1 MNPNKQ
7 QLLESIHPGMK
18 LDKFFFLKVY
28 GYEISFPG
36 FADQAVKALEDAGCG
51 RAKEY
56 YNMIVV
62 EYRNKRDNELKLVS
76 AQIRKQWEADWK
88 KLQKGSEE
96 KRKQEIQSLTKDELT
111 MLCQELLQEG
121 IIKSPEQFVTA
132 VLPGQ

>member
-51 RAKEY
+51 RAREY
-56 YNMIVV
+56 YKMVV
-62 EYRNKRDNELKLVS
+62 AEY
-76 AQIRKQWEADWK
+76 WK
-88 KLQKGSEE
+88 KKDEDLKPVARELHRKWDEEWKRLQKGSEDNGNTIRNWHGF
-96 KRKQEIQSLTKDELT
+96 KGFPPIR
-111 MLCQELLQEG
+111 
-121 IIKSPEQFVTA
+121 
-132 VLPGQ
+132 